1 MTITMTITITVAMTI
16 TTFLCRYQETGSIR
30 PGVLGGSKPKLATP
44 EIEAKIE
51 GYKKENPGVFSWEIR
66 DRFVLFRIHNL
77 YFFLPNI

>member
-1 MTITMTITITVAMTI
+1 MADVTM
-16 TTFLCRYQETGSIR
+16 FLRYQETGSIR

-66 DRFVLFRIHNL
+66 DRLDFLFNNFELLEMEIL
-77 YFFLPNI
+77 

>member
-1 MTITMTITITVAMTI
+1 MADVTM
-16 TTFLCRYQETGSIR
+16 FLRYQETGSIR

-66 DRFVLFRIHNL
+66 DRLDFLFNNFEL
-77 YFFLPNI
+77 LEMEML